1 MQVLPS
7 CEGLLVSSKTSVQI
21 IFLEFFESS
30 DLLEDC
36 SEVRLPGVEWG
47 ILEADLDTFDIFD
60 ESSDTIS
67 GIFYVI
73 FRYSVGIYELSLEL
87 LNYSHL
93 YW

>member
-21 IFLEFFESS
+21 IFFEFFESS

-60 ESSDTIS
+60 ESSDTI
-67 GIFYVI
+67 
-73 FRYSVGIYELSLEL
+73 
-87 LNYSHL
+87 
-93 YW
+93 

>member
-36 SEVRLPGVEWG
+36 SEVRLPGVE
-47 ILEADLDTFDIFD
+47 
-60 ESSDTIS
+60 
-67 GIFYVI
+67 
-73 FRYSVGIYELSLEL
+73 
-87 LNYSHL
+87 
-93 YW
+93 